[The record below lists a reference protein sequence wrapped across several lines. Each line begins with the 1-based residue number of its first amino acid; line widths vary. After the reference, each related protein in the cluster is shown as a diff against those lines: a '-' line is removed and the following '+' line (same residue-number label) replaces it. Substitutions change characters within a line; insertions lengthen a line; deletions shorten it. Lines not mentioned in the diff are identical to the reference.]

1 VERQGELLS
10 GMGIVVA
17 GVVVCSQID
26 KGGMGEVTV
35 GRTNR
40 PCPWVF
46 VFYLFLFLTFLVGLG
61 FELRIL
67 SLQNRH
73 AST

>member
-1 VERQGELLS
+1 
-10 GMGIVVA
+10 
-17 GVVVCSQID
+17 VCSQID